1 MSTDE
6 VNPYELLS
14 VKVESTEQEIRT
26 AYRQRSLKV
35 HPDRNPNN
43 PDAARKFHE
52 LNQAYE
58 LLLDPLRRLALDAKL
73 RVKQAKAERFKNYDN
88 KRKNLVE
95 ELEAKER
102 EYKKARVDKQ
112 KEEVDKWHQ
121 TEKIKEEGRKLR
133 EERELL
139 MRARQQQEPR
149 ADQEEDVPPAL
160 VRLKYKLKTHQE
172 LTTPESI
179 AALLSPFGSVD
190 AESIVISL
198 KNKSSSGKP
207 PKYVT
212 ALVPFRQIGSA
223 FAAVCASN
231 QGVLDG
237 VEAGWVGGQEPEIL
251 VWLKKMG
258 KLGAQPQ
265 PPVRPSSSLGL
276 EGDLPQTET
285 DPPSSFPSFPTSPLR
300 HPIPTSAPPDL
311 TAAGIDYESLTLM
324 RLRQTERERLERE
337 IREQEDLE
345 Q

>member
-1 MSTDE
+1 
-6 VNPYELLS
+6 
-14 VKVESTEQEIRT
+14 
-26 AYRQRSLKV
+26 
-35 HPDRNPNN
+35 
-43 PDAARKFHE
+43 
-52 LNQAYE
+52 
-58 LLLDPLRRLALDAKL
+58 
-73 RVKQAKAERFKNYDN
+73 
-88 KRKNLVE
+88 
-95 ELEAKER
+95 
-102 EYKKARVDKQ
+102 
-112 KEEVDKWHQ
+112 
-121 TEKIKEEGRKLR
+121 
-133 EERELL
+133 

-149 ADQEEDVPPAL
+149 VDQEEDAPPAL
-160 VRLKYKLKTHQE
+160 GTHDTTVRLKYKQRTHQE

-231 QGVLDG
+231 QGVLNG